1 MGYYKNDPEEVKIA
15 ILNNLSNWSWDI
27 YPEFRLEKEEVEV
40 VQEMIYE
47 QLCNAVPVD
56 QLHNTSGKEAVH
68 ILKKIDEEYDF
79 NSNTAFKVSQDEGDV
94 IIEAIKKDRLPV
106 R

>member
-15 ILNNLSNWSWDI
+15 VLNNLTNWSWDI

-40 VQEMIYE
+40 VQGMLIN
-47 QLCNAVPVD
+47 QLSNIPEFKAKGID
-56 QLHNTSGKEAVH
+56 S

-79 NSNTAFKVSQDEGDV
+79 NSNIAFKVSQDEGNV